1 MAAPESCGDT
11 EASHRGSPTRKAAV
25 LLALRH
31 YGRCRVRGA
40 PRRRCGLEQVTFA
53 HAGAAPLF
61 AGLDLTVP
69 SGTKI
74 GLVGRSGGGKSTLIR
89 LLLRLMDVDQGRI
102 LVGGQDISR
111 LRQADLR
118 SLIAYV
124 PQDPAMFH
132 RTLRDN
138 IAFARPGASDTEI
151 HRAALAAHVTEF
163 AEGLPDGFD
172 TMVGERGIK
181 LSGGQRQRVALA
193 RAILRDAP
201 ILLLDE
207 QTSAL
212 DSESEI
218 LTQRALWR
226 LMDGRTA
233 LVAARLSTVVRMD
246 QLVVLD
252 SGRIVEQGTHDEL
265 LEMRSTYAKLWH
277 HQSGGFL
284 AEKHDSAGTSPSDEV
299 TSTTN
304 A

>member
-1 MAAPESCGDT
+1 VLDPVSPE
-11 EASHRGSPTRKAAV
+11 P
-25 LLALRH
+25 LRPSTAD
-31 YGRCRVRGA
+31 VRFK
-40 PRRRCGLEQVTFA
+40 QVTFA
-53 HAGAAPLF
+53 HAGAPPLF
-61 AGLDLTVP
+61 TGLDLTVP

-74 GLVGRSGGGKSTLIR
+74 GLVGRSGGGKSTLTR
-89 LLLRLMDVDQGRI
+89 LLLRLMDIDEGRI

-138 IAFARPGASDTEI
+138 IAFARPGASDAEV
-151 HRAALAAHVTEF
+151 HRAAQAAHVTEF
-163 AEGLPDGFD
+163 AEALPDGLD

-181 LSGGQRQRVALA
+181 LSGGQRQRVAIA

-207 QTSAL
+207 ATSAL

-218 LTQRALWR
+218 LVQQALWQ
-226 LMDGRTA
+226 LMNGRTA
-233 LVAARLSTVVRMD
+233 LVVAHRLSTVARMD

-252 SGRIVEQGTHDEL
+252 RGRIVEQGTHTEL
-265 LEMRSTYAKLWH
+265 LQMQGTYAKLWH

-284 AEKHDSAGTSPSDEV
+284 DDDTGMSPSEDANSKID
-299 TSTTN
+299 TSSVF
-304 A
+304 